1 MNLELTK
8 RQYATLLKTIYLGQW
23 MVNSTGEEP
32 DEEIEKLEQYIL
44 AQAKDFGGEQYV
56 YLDGKVK
63 KYFYGKEFEKTGIMD
78 IIEDYDEYTVW
89 EGIVLTLSRRD
100 MIHKYGADKVA
111 KMTDEELLENESEF
125 VKRYEDEFSE
135 HGFDNLIIR
144 PKKPPHVT
152 LVRKKR

>member
-8 RQYATLLKTIYLGQW
+8 KQYASLLKVIYLGQW
-23 MVNSTGEEP
+23 MVNSTGEGS

-44 AQAKDFGGEQYV
+44 SRAREFGAGQLVHFDE
-56 YLDGKVK
+56 KMN

-100 MIHKYGADKVA
+100 MIHRYSADKVA
-111 KMTDEELLENESEF
+111 KMSDEELLEKESEF
-125 VKRYEDEFSE
+125 IKKYEDEFAE
-135 HGFDNLIIR
+135 HSFDNLIIR
-144 PKKPPHVT
+144 PKKEPPVK